1 MQLYD
6 RRIKYVK
13 TEDEHKKFSEI
24 NESYMTEES
33 SSESDNEVVKR
44 HQHQWRSNGKN
55 KCM

>member
-44 HQHQWRSNGKN
+44 HKHQWRSNGKN
-55 KCM
+55 K